1 MRMEAVTAEMGWS
14 EWLVVRLLRRWAAAG
29 ESGDPITGLMELAET
44 MGVAPDA
51 ALAVASLLQL
61 TEAHLA
67 RPLVAECCCSN
78 SLAADER
85 AILLLLVTP
94 TGIGDPH
101 ATPTIPHGLPAAL
114 RWAVASVRR
123 LMGLDGPATAA
134 TTSCPFQ
141 TGPDC
146 DEEGNV
152 GAGNGDRTRIT
163 SLEG

>member
-1 MRMEAVTAEMGWS
+1 MRMEAVTAEMDWS

-29 ESGDPITGLMELAET
+29 EVGDPIAGLVELAEA

-51 ALAVASLLQL
+51 AFAVASLFQL

-67 RPLVAECCCSN
+67 RPLVAECCCSK

-85 AILLLLVTP
+85 AILLLLAAPAGTA
-94 TGIGDPH
+94 DPQ
-101 ATPTIPHGLPAAL
+101 ATRIIPHGLPAAL

-123 LMGLDGPATAA
+123 LMGLDDQAPAATAV
-134 TTSCPFQ
+134 CPFR
-141 TGPDC
+141 TGPDG
-146 DEEGNV
+146 DQGGV